1 MTTTDSGA
9 ASEESKIS
17 SDLDADTNPDSTT
30 NTESAP
36 SVSNS
41 VTNPETDQDVE
52 LLPEET
58 MPEDVELEPEAS
70 STENDSE
77 LSQELLFDD
86 GESDTFNDG
95 NDSSSAAFASSK
107 IPDHDIW
114 LADTVKTGLIVDG
127 KISRRSLCITLSPS
141 LP

>member
-1 MTTTDSGA
+1 
-9 ASEESKIS
+9 
-17 SDLDADTNPDSTT
+17 
-30 NTESAP
+30 
-36 SVSNS
+36 
-41 VTNPETDQDVE
+41 
-52 LLPEET
+52 

-107 IPDHDIW
+107 YRITISGLPIQLRPVLLWMEKYPDE
-114 LADTVKTGLIVDG
+114 VSV
-127 KISRRSLCITLSPS
+127 
-141 LP
+141 